1 MEAKSVGEFLEFAAD
16 SVDLVADESVG
27 HARLRISLDLLEM
40 LELIR
45 SGYRPSPADL
55 QGLFVNLLIFR
66 NALLNLPF
74 DRVMVTPDDE
84 NLYEVVG
91 SFDMKSGIRLRF
103 YRYGLPGD
111 RAPEVPA

>member
-1 MEAKSVGEFLEFAAD
+1 M
-16 SVDLVADESVG
+16 G

-91 SFDMKSGIRLRF
+91 SFDVKSGISLRF
-103 YRYGLPGD
+103 DRYGLPSD

>member
-1 MEAKSVGEFLEFAAD
+1 
-16 SVDLVADESVG
+16 
-27 HARLRISLDLLEM
+27 M

-84 NLYEVVG
+84 KLYEVVG
-91 SFDMKSGIRLRF
+91 TTDAQSGISLRF
-103 YRYGLPGD
+103 GRYEAQSLQNG
-111 RAPEVPA
+111 EVAG

>member
-1 MEAKSVGEFLEFAAD
+1 
-16 SVDLVADESVG
+16 
-27 HARLRISLDLLEM
+27 M

-84 NLYEVVG
+84 NLYEIIGSIDPKVG
-91 SFDMKSGIRLRF
+91 ISLRF
-103 YRYGLPGD
+103 GRYDVQTNGT
-111 RAPEVPA
+111 PEVSL

>member
-1 MEAKSVGEFLEFAAD
+1 
-16 SVDLVADESVG
+16 
-27 HARLRISLDLLEM
+27 M

-84 NLYEVVG
+84 NLYEIIG
-91 SFDMKSGIRLRF
+91 SIDPKVAISLRF
-103 YRYGLPGD
+103 GRYDVQTNGT
-111 RAPEVPA
+111 PEVSL

>member
-1 MEAKSVGEFLEFAAD
+1 
-16 SVDLVADESVG
+16 
-27 HARLRISLDLLEM
+27 M

-45 SGYRPSPADL
+45 SGYRPSPSDL

-84 NLYEVVG
+84 NLYEIIG
-91 SFDMKSGIRLRF
+91 GIDPKSGISLRF
-103 YRYGLPGD
+103 GRY
-111 RAPEVPA
+111 EVQTNRIPAVPL